1 MKDTETSVTS
11 NSFAGQPAMQS
22 SPGPREFRAINV
34 TVPAEVHQH
43 ARVAAERSGLSMK
56 DYIARIVMS
65 DDSCEYDG
73 EKHHK

>member
-1 MKDTETSVTS
+1 
-11 NSFAGQPAMQS
+11 
-22 SPGPREFRAINV
+22 
-34 TVPAEVHQH
+34 
-43 ARVAAERSGLSMK
+43 VAAERSGLSMK